1 MVRFLLAAFLFLGS
15 FSASSANF
23 LRGAPSSVTLA
34 ETSAFSEQ
42 EFQLTKGDRVLKKE
56 KEKEKDPKVPRCQKS
71 NSITVKPV
79 PCSGTA
85 ITDGNVWQT
94 ISLSENVPDMYES
107 AVWNYAGVE
116 DVTVTHI
123 GIPLQLMNGDIDIY
137 ADMHCADFNTPQQY
151 LYLERWNIYTT
162 VQKYVLSLDA
172 DTYSNVWL
180 KFNRGVQ
187 MRDGMQCRIFLS
199 MASREEAIVR
209 IMRDDTYESY
219 NFGLIEAEPTP
230 LYREV

>member
-23 LRGAPSSVTLA
+23 LRGAPTSVILA

-42 EFQLTKGDRVLKKE
+42 EFQLNKGDRVLKKE
-56 KEKEKDPKVPRCQKS
+56 KEKEKEDPNVPRCQKS

-79 PCSGTA
+79 PCSGMA

-116 DVTVTHI
+116 AVTVTHI
-123 GIPLQLMNGDIDIY
+123 GIPLQLMTGDMEIY
-137 ADMHCADFNTPQQY
+137 ADMHCADFNIPQQY
-151 LYLERWNIYTT
+151 LYLERWDIYTT
-162 VQKYVLSLDA
+162 AQKYVVSSESN
-172 DTYSNVWL
+172 TYNNVWL
-180 KFNRGVQ
+180 KFNRRVQ
-187 MRDGMQCRIFLS
+187 MHHGMQCRVLLS
-199 MASREEAIVR
+199 MATREEAVVR

-219 NFGLIEAEPTP
+219 NFGLIEAAPTP
-230 LYREV
+230 L